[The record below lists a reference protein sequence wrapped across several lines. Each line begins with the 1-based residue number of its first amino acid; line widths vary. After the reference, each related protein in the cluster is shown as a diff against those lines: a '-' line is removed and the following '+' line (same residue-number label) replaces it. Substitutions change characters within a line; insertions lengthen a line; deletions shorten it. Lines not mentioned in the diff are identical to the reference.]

1 MSEQPFIP
9 YGRQA
14 IDEEDI
20 AAVVATL
27 RSESLTQGPAVARF
41 EQGLAGA
48 CGARFAVACSSGTA
62 ALHLAAMA
70 VGLRPGDRVVVPTL
84 TFLATANAIRYV
96 GAEVVL
102 SDVDP
107 DSGLMDVGNVA
118 SSLSS
123 TAQQGVK
130 ALIPVHLNGQCVD
143 MEALAAIAAHHGL
156 YVIEDACHALG
167 STYTSRDGGEGP
179 VGNCR
184 YSDLTVFSFHP
195 VKTVAMG
202 EGGALTTND
211 EVLYRRLLRLRN
223 HGIVREPEGF
233 ENTALAFDSRGVAN
247 PWYYEMPEVGF
258 NYRASDIHCALG
270 LSQLRKLDRL
280 VQRRREL
287 VSRYDRLLTPFRSRV
302 RPLGL
307 AGNTDAAWHL
317 YVVLIDFPALGVE
330 RARLMEQLRKGGIG
344 TQVHYLPVHLQ
355 PYYRRRYGD
364 RSLPGAE
371 RYYARA
377 LSLPL
382 FPAMRDQDVD
392 RVVETLVR
400 KLKEAAVLS

>member
-1 MSEQPFIP
+1 LSKRAFIP

-20 AAVVATL
+20 AAVVTTL
-27 RSESLTQGPAVARF
+27 RSDWLTQGPTVTRF
-41 EQGLAGA
+41 EQALAQA
-48 CGARFAVACSSGTA
+48 CGACFAVACSSGTA

-70 VGLRPGDRVVVPTL
+70 VGLGEGDHAVVPTL
-84 TFLATANAIRYV
+84 TFLATANAARYV

-107 DSGLMDVGNVA
+107 DSGLLDLSHVA
-118 SSLSS
+118 SMLASVE
-123 TAQQGVK
+123 QQAVK

-143 MEALAAIAAHHGL
+143 MEAVAAIAAQHEL
-156 YVIEDACHALG
+156 CVIEDACHALG
-167 STYTSRDGGEGP
+167 GTYRSRDGVEGQ

-184 YSDLTVFSFHP
+184 YSDLTTFSFHP
-195 VKTVAMG
+195 LKTVAMG
-202 EGGALTTND
+202 EGGAVTTND
-211 EVLYRRLLRLRN
+211 EVLYRRLVRLRN

-233 ENTALAFDSRGVAN
+233 EDTALAFDSRGVAK

-270 LSQLRKLDRL
+270 LSQLEKLGRF
-280 VQRRREL
+280 VRRRREL
-287 VSRYDRLLTPFRSRV
+287 VRRYDRLLAPFRSLV

-307 AGNTDAAWHL
+307 VGNTDAAWHL
-317 YVVLIDFPALGVE
+317 YVVLIDFAALGLE
-330 RARLMEQLRKGGIG
+330 RATLMEQLRKEGIG

-355 PYYRRRYGD
+355 PYYKRRYGD

-382 FPAMRDQDVD
+382 FPALRDQDVD
-392 RVVETLVR
+392 RVVATLVR
-400 KLKEAAVLS
+400 ELEQAAARS